1 MPIFDR
7 IDKIV
12 RIFLLILSVI
22 VSPSGVVERTS
33 EFFTAE
39 NAQDAEKTQK
49 SLRTVR
55 LSSPKS
61 RCALQSGRG
70 INIKGGGPPKS
81 SRE

>member
-39 NAQDAEKTQK
+39 NAEDAEKTQ

-55 LSSPKS
+55 LSSPKPQ
-61 RCALQSGRG
+61 RVLQSGRG
-70 INIKGGGPPKS
+70 SNNKGGGPPKS
-81 SRE
+81 SRG